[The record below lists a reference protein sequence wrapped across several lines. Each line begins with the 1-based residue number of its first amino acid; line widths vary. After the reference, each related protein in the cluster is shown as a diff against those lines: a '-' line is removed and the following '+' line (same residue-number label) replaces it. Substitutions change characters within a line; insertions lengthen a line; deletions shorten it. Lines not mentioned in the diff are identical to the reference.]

1 MQAPKLAVQ
10 ELTRCVKVCVL
21 CMCVCVCVWVWV
33 CGCVCV
39 GVGVTLIVQE
49 LGFSGV
55 EIGSHIRNGE
65 GEDWNLDHPELQ
77 CVFAVSIVRVY
88 NTGLTTSNCVG
99 C

>member
-1 MQAPKLAVQ
+1 MCQGVCAVY
-10 ELTRCVKVCVL
+10 
-21 CMCVCVCVWVWV
+21 VCVWVCV
-33 CGCVCV
+33 CGCVGV